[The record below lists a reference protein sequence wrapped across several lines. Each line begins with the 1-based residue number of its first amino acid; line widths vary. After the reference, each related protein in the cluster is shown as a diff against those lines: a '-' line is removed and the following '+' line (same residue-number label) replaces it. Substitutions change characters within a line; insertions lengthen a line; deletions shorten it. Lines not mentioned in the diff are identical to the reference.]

1 MPIVKAAM
9 FASFLLITL
18 IIVLHFGLNWK
29 IFDIA
34 ILLVIGVILIASSI
48 WGYKQMYSEDD

>member
-18 IIVLHFGLNWK
+18 IIVLHFGLNWVA
-29 IFDIA
+29 FDIVV
-34 ILLVIGVILIASSI
+34 LLIMGVVFITGSI
-48 WGYKQMYSEDD
+48 WGYKQMYSEND